1 MLAQYMIGKSKI
13 FNDIKVFQNLLEK
26 RSLLMMSFLLL
37 ISSKWFLTNK
47 LHISHMSQSITS
59 LINLM
64 LYI

>member
-47 LHISHMSQSITS
+47 LHISYMSQSITS